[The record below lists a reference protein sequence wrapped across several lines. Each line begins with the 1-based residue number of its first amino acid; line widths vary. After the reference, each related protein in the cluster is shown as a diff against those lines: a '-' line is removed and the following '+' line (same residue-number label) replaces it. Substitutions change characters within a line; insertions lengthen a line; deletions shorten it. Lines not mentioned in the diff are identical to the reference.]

1 MKTRLLWLYR
11 VVRYTFNSLFYE
23 LPRGIDFSMRDKNS
37 NENTDGLNGY
47 AMTSKSALR
56 NMLSKVDIKSK
67 KFIDIGSGKG
77 AVVYHAYK
85 LGAKYSHGIE
95 YSPKLHKIA
104 INNFKIL
111 KCNDFCWSV
120 NLDAREF
127 SDYSDYDVY
136 FLFNPFD
143 ENVYNEVMLSIKA
156 QIQYDSRVRWI
167 IAYGKSNKGAIMS
180 LDNCHL
186 VQQGICPFRNT
197 AFAIYR
203 IN

>member
-1 MKTRLLWLYR
+1 
-11 VVRYTFNSLFYE
+11 
-23 LPRGIDFSMRDKNS
+23 
-37 NENTDGLNGY
+37 
-47 AMTSKSALR
+47 
-56 NMLSKVDIKSK
+56 MLSKVDIRSK

-77 AVVYHAYK
+77 AVVYHGYK
-85 LGAKYSHGIE
+85 LGAKYSLGIE

-104 INNFKIL
+104 LKNFKIL
-111 KCNDFCWSV
+111 KCNDFCLSV
-120 NLDAREF
+120 NVDARKF

-143 ENVYNEVMLSIKA
+143 DNIYNEVMMSIKT
-156 QIQYDSRVRWI
+156 QIQSDSRVRWI

-186 VQQGICPFRNT
+186 VQQGICPYRNT

>member
-1 MKTRLLWLYR
+1 MKTRLFWLYR
-11 VVRYTFNSLFYE
+11 VFQYTFNSLFCE
-23 LPRGIDFSMRDKNS
+23 LPRGIDFSMRDKYS
-37 NENTDGLNGY
+37 NEEYGLNGY

-56 NMLSKVDIKSK
+56 NLLSKVDIKSK

-77 AVVYHAYK
+77 AVVYHAFK
-85 LGAKYSHGIE
+85 LGAKYSLGVE

-104 INNFKIL
+104 EKNFKIL
-111 KCNDFCWSV
+111 NCKDFCISV
-120 NLDAREF
+120 NLDARKF
-127 SDYSDYDVY
+127 LDYSDYDVY

-143 ENVYNEVMLSIKA
+143 DNVYNEVMMSIKA
-156 QIQYDSRVRWI
+156 QIQSDSRVRWI

-186 VQQGICPFRNT
+186 VQQGICPYRNT